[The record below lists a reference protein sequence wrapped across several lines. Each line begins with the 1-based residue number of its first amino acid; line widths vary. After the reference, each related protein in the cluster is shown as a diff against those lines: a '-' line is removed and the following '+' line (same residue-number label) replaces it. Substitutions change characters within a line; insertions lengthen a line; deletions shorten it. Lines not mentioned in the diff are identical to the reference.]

1 MRQLFRIAGLA
12 LFGTCAFAAA
22 VESYPPDLFR
32 EMHWRMIGPFRGGR
46 TVGAAGVPG
55 HRGVFY
61 VGVNNGGV
69 WKTNDY
75 GLTWTPIF
83 DGQPTQ
89 SVGTLAVA
97 PSDPNVLYV
106 GSGEGLQRPDL
117 SVGDGIYRSTDGGKS
132 WKHGAL
138 RDGEQIPAILVDP
151 RDPKTLLVAVLGHP
165 YGPSEERG
173 VFRSTNGG
181 ESFRKVLYR
190 NENTGAVALAADP
203 KNPEVVYAALWE
215 ARQGPWENGDFRG
228 PGSGLYKSADGG
240 KSWKPLGNG
249 LPTFAEGL
257 GRIGL
262 AVAPSDPRR
271 LYAVVEAAPAHG
283 GLFRSDD
290 RGESWRRVNTE
301 MRVWGRAD
309 DFAEVKVDPK
319 NADVVWLANTST
331 YRSTDGGKSFIAV
344 KGAPGG
350 DDYHTI
356 WIDPDDPKTILLASD
371 QGATLTVNGGESWSS
386 WYNQPTAQLYHV
398 STDSRF
404 PYWVYGGQ
412 QESGSVGIASRGDYG
427 TITLRDW
434 YPVGADEYAY
444 VAPDPLNPDVVY
456 GGKVS
461 RFSHSTK
468 DVQDV
473 SPEAVRS
480 GKYRFLR
487 TEPVVFS
494 PADPHVLFFA
504 GNVLFRTT
512 TGGKSWDV
520 ISPDLSRE
528 APEVPPSVGV
538 YQKPEV
544 EKSLKEHRR
553 GVIYAVAPSPLDV
566 NLIWAGTDDGLIHV
580 TKDGGKS
587 WSNVTPPALTSW
599 SKVSMLEASRFDAGT
614 AYAAINRIRI
624 DDLKPHVLRT
634 RDFGATWTEIVAG
647 LPENAPVNAVREDP
661 VRRGLL
667 YAATERGVGVSFDD
681 GESWQS
687 LQLNLPATSVRDLV
701 VHEDDLVVG
710 THGRSFWILDD
721 VTPLR
726 QLAAGTLNSPAH
738 LFAPQLATRVR
749 RSRYTDTPM
758 PPEEPAGEN
767 PPDGAI
773 INYYLKSQPASPVTL
788 EILDANGAV
797 VRRYSSTDLPEPI
810 DPALNVPTYWV
821 RPPRILASGPGLHR
835 FVWDFRY
842 PDPPASEH
850 DYPISAVYRDTPR
863 VPQGVLALPGPYTVK
878 LTVDGKSTT
887 QPLEIR
893 MDPRVPTPPEG
904 LAEQFALA
912 MRISAALEKNDRA
925 LKSVRAYRAKLK
937 ERIAKASDPAEREK
951 FEALDAKASALEG
964 VRSGR
969 RGRRG
974 AATAEMDFGRIAG
987 ALLGLLDIVE
997 STDAAPTMQAVTA
1010 TGDVE
1015 KALHAALA
1023 RWESVPAI
1031 SKE

>member
-1 MRQLFRIAGLA
+1 MRQLFRFAGLA
-12 LFGTCAFAAA
+12 LFGACTFAEAA
-22 VESYPPDLFR
+22 ESDPTDFFR

-69 WKTNDY
+69 WKTTDY

-89 SVGTLAVA
+89 SVGTLALA

-132 WKHGAL
+132 WTHGGL
-138 RDGEQIPAILVDP
+138 RDGQQIPAILVDP
-151 RDPKTLLVAVLGHP
+151 RDPKTILVAVLGHP
-165 YGPSEERG
+165 YGPNTERG
-173 VFRSTNGG
+173 VFRSTDGG
-181 ESFRKVLYR
+181 QTFTKVLYR
-190 NENTGAVALAADP
+190 DENTGAIALAADP
-203 KNPEVVYAALWE
+203 KKPDVVYAALWE
-215 ARQGPWENGDFRG
+215 TRQGPWENGEFRG
-228 PGSGLYKSADGG
+228 PGSGLYKSVDGG
-240 KSWKPLGNG
+240 KSWKPLGKG
-249 LPTFAEGL
+249 LPDFAQGL

-262 AVAPSDPRR
+262 AVAPTDSRR
-271 LYAVVEAAPAHG
+271 LFAVVEAAPDHAG
-283 GLFRSDD
+283 VYRSDD
-290 RGESWRRVNTE
+290 GGESWRRLNAE
-301 MRVWGRAD
+301 PRVGGRAS

-319 NADVVWLANTST
+319 DADVVWVANTST
-331 YRSTDGGKSFIAV
+331 WRSTDGGRTFTAV

-356 WIDPDDPKTILLASD
+356 WIDPDDPRTILLATD

-398 STDSRF
+398 STDNRF

-444 VAPDPLNPDVVY
+444 VAPDPRNPDIVY

-461 RFSHSTK
+461 RFSHATR

-473 SPEAVRS
+473 SPEPVRS
-480 GKYRFLR
+480 GKYRALR
-487 TEPVVFS
+487 TAPVLFS
-494 PADPHVLFFA
+494 PADPNVLFFA

-528 APEVPPSVGV
+528 APDVPPSVGI
-538 YQKPEV
+538 YRKPEV
-544 EKSLKEHRR
+544 EKSLKENRR
-553 GVIYAVAPSPLDV
+553 GVIYAVAPSPLDA

-580 TKDGGKS
+580 TKDGGKT
-587 WSNVTPPALTSW
+587 WSNVTPPALDSW

-614 AYAAINRIRI
+614 AYAAINRFRL
-624 DDLKPHVLRT
+624 DDLAPHVLRT
-634 RDFGATWTEIVAG
+634 RDFGATWTEIVSG

-661 VRRGLL
+661 VRKGLL

-681 GESWQS
+681 GGSWQS
-687 LQLNLPATSVRDLV
+687 LQLNLPTTSVRDLV

-721 VTPLR
+721 VTPVR
-726 QLAAGTLNSPAH
+726 QMHSRTRSEPVY
-738 LFAPQLATRVR
+738 LFAPQAATRVR

-773 INYYLKSQPASPVTL
+773 VDYVLKSPSATPVTL
-788 EILDANGAV
+788 EILDPKGSV
-797 VRRYSSTDLPEPI
+797 VRRYSSADIPEPI
-810 DPALNVPTYWV
+810 DPILNVPTYWV
-821 RPPRILASGPGLHR
+821 RPPRILSSGPGLHR

-842 PDPPASEH
+842 PDPPAAEH

-863 VPQGVLALPGPYTVK
+863 VPQGVLALPGTYTVK
-878 LTVDGKSTT
+878 LTVDGMSLT
-887 QPLEIR
+887 QPLKFR
-893 MDPRVPTPPEG
+893 MDPRVPTSLEG
-904 LAEQFALA
+904 LTAQFDLA
-912 MRISAALEKNDRA
+912 MRIDGALRRNDDA
-925 LKSVRAYRAKLK
+925 LKSVRKYRATLR
-937 ERIAKASDPAEREK
+937 ERIAKASDPAEKEK
-951 FEALDAKASALEG
+951 LEGIDTKAAALEG
-964 VRSGR
+964 GRSGR

-974 AATAEMDFGRIAG
+974 SATAEMDFGRIAG
-987 ALLGLLDIVE
+987 ALLGLLDVVE
-997 STDAAPTMQAVTA
+997 STDGAPTTQAVA
-1010 TGDVE
+1010 AAADLE
-1015 KALHAALA
+1015 KALDAVLA
-1023 RWESVPAI
+1023 RWQSVR
-1031 SKE
+1031 E